1 MVSGQNS
8 RPIELIKGDLT
19 MKKIECIIRPEK
31 FHAVHEALRLSGVG
45 GMTYYEVGGF
55 GNQRARGK
63 GVLKRTKLEIYVDD
77 FQVDAVVDI
86 VMKAARSG
94 ETGDGKIM
102 VIDAERVYRIR
113 TGEEG
118 AKAV

>member
-1 MVSGQNS
+1 
-8 RPIELIKGDLT
+8 

-31 FHAVHEALRLSGVG
+31 FDQVREALRKSGVG
-45 GMTYYEVGGF
+45 GMTACEVGGF

-63 GVLKRTKLEIYVDD
+63 GMLKRMKLEVYVDD
-77 FQVDAVVDI
+77 FQADSAVKI
-86 VMKAARSG
+86 IMSNARTGAG
-94 ETGDGKIM
+94 ETGDGKIA
-102 VIDAERVYRIR
+102 VSDLDRLYRIR